1 MKQLCDI
8 TKKVIGK
15 CSKPELPVK
24 NKESKPITEIE
35 ERWNMWVK
43 HTEELLN
50 GQATLNPLDIEA
62 AHIDH
67 HLDVVA

>member
-8 TKKVIGK
+8 TKNVIGK
-15 CSKPELPVK
+15 YSKPGRPVK

-35 ERWNMWVK
+35 ERWNMWAK
-43 HTEELLN
+43 HIEEQSN

-67 HLDVVA
+67 HLDVAA